1 MIKSKSF
8 KMAQKTRPIS
18 LRRPQMSY
26 CNLLQLL
33 RVRTNF
39 TSISPHWPAAHVLS
53 CVQQTAL
60 WSWRDPPT
68 EPCWLLSFNETNS
81 QTRSRLLL
89 ILTME
94 GTDGFEN
101 GSCWLNK
108 LLGVLSQVEFLLLVF
123 PAAHCT
129 VSISPPDATNFPQAT
144 TPWPL
149 ALSDKCNL
157 K

>member
-1 MIKSKSF
+1 MSQAPTRWVGQSVDNWSPKLICAVAVHHILKEKRPYNLWVSWDYKKGLGGGWWSPNNSRWSS
-8 KMAQKTRPIS
+8 RPIS
-18 LRRPQMSY
+18 LKRPQMSY

-68 EPCWLLSFNETNS
+68 EPAWLLSFNETNS

-89 ILTME
+89 ILTVE
-94 GTDGFEN
+94 ETDAFEN
-101 GSCWLNK
+101 GS
-108 LLGVLSQVEFLLLVF
+108 
-123 PAAHCT
+123 
-129 VSISPPDATNFPQAT
+129 
-144 TPWPL
+144 
-149 ALSDKCNL
+149 
-157 K
+157 